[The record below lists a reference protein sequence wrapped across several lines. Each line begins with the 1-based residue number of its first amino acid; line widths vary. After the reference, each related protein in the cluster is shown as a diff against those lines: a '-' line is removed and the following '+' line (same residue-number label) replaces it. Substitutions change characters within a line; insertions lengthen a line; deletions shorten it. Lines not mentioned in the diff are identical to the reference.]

1 MDLLRIHGNK
11 IGILNVSYGHVTFY
25 SSPAHH
31 DSVEFAVY
39 HVIVCEFMNNLL
51 IIFKLIVDFFVFI
64 FYLFSLGSSPLTYGG
79 N

>member
-1 MDLLRIHGNK
+1 MDLLHGNK
-11 IGILNVSYGHVTFY
+11 IGILNIIYGHVTFY
-25 SSPAHH
+25 SSPTHH

-39 HVIVCEFMNNLL
+39 HVIICEFMNNLL

-64 FYLFSLGSSPLTYGG
+64 FHLFSLGSSPLTCGG